1 MLIFNS
7 FDLVQ
12 SETLIEI
19 ETAVDILTSM
29 TEDTKSFISEWR
41 TSSVKID
48 DVIIVNYFS
57 VNCRLIL
64 ATRESE
70 CWSQIIY
77 VRCWMKHIHKSY

>member
-29 TEDTKSFISEWR
+29 TEDTKSFISE
-41 TSSVKID
+41 
-48 DVIIVNYFS
+48 
-57 VNCRLIL
+57 
-64 ATRESE
+64 
-70 CWSQIIY
+70 
-77 VRCWMKHIHKSY
+77 